1 MIAREELGD
10 VPADKKK
17 MKVSTFSLTRHAKI
31 FGPLVSDMADM
42 RHVIYWAE
50 LYLEIWFNQTW
61 LFGVVWFFFQC
72 VVSLPRRRRLI
83 YKVFNGLVDF

>member
-17 MKVSTFSLTRHAKI
+17 MKVSTFSLTWHAKI

-50 LYLEIWFNQTW
+50 LYLEIWFNQTTPNNQT
-61 LFGVVWFFFQC
+61 LVVRSSLVLLSQC
-72 VVSLPRRRRLI
+72 SLLA
-83 YKVFNGLVDF
+83 

>member
-17 MKVSTFSLTRHAKI
+17 KKVSTFSLTRHAKI

-50 LYLEIWFNQTW
+50 LYLEIWFNQTTPNNQT
-61 LFGVVWFFFQC
+61 LVVRS
-72 VVSLPRRRRLI
+72 SLVLLS
-83 YKVFNGLVDF
+83 VCSLLA

>member
-50 LYLEIWFNQTW
+50 LYLEIWFNQTTPNNQT
-61 LFGVVWFFFQC
+61 LVVRSSLVLLSQC
-72 VVSLPRRRRLI
+72 SLLA
-83 YKVFNGLVDF
+83 

>member
-1 MIAREELGD
+1 
-10 VPADKKK
+10 

-50 LYLEIWFNQTW
+50 LYLELGSTKLPRTTRLW
-61 LFGVVWFFFQC
+61 LFGVVWFFFHS

>member
-17 MKVSTFSLTRHAKI
+17 MKVCTYSLTRHAKI

-50 LYLEIWFNQTW
+50 LYLEIWFNQTTPNNQT
-61 LFGVVWFFFQC
+61 LVVRS
-72 VVSLPRRRRLI
+72 SLVLLS
-83 YKVFNGLVDF
+83 VCSLLA

>member
-10 VPADKKK
+10 VPADKKKK

-50 LYLEIWFNQTW
+50 LYLEIWFNQTTPNNQT
-61 LFGVVWFFFQC
+61 LVVRSSLVLLSQC
-72 VVSLPRRRRLI
+72 SLLA
-83 YKVFNGLVDF
+83 

>member
-17 MKVSTFSLTRHAKI
+17 MKVFTFSLTRHAKI
-31 FGPLVSDMADM
+31 FSPLVSDMADM

-50 LYLEIWFNQTW
+50 LYLEIWF
-61 LFGVVWFFFQC
+61 FFHS

>member
-31 FGPLVSDMADM
+31 FGPLVSDMAHM

-50 LYLEIWFNQTW
+50 LYLEIWFNQTTPNNQT
-61 LFGVVWFFFQC
+61 LVVRGSLVLLSQC
-72 VVSLPRRRRLI
+72 SLLA
-83 YKVFNGLVDF
+83 

>member
-31 FGPLVSDMADM
+31 FGPLVSDMVDM

-50 LYLEIWFNQTW
+50 LYLEIWFNQTTPNNQT
-61 LFGVVWFFFQC
+61 LVVRG
-72 VVSLPRRRRLI
+72 SLVLLSQRSL
-83 YKVFNGLVDF
+83 LA

>member
-17 MKVSTFSLTRHAKI
+17 MKVFTFSLTRHAKI
-31 FGPLVSDMADM
+31 FSPLVSDMADM

-50 LYLEIWFNQTW
+50 LYLEIWFNQTTPNNQT
-61 LFGVVWFFFQC
+61 LVVRG
-72 VVSLPRRRRLI
+72 SLVLLSQRSL
-83 YKVFNGLVDF
+83 LA

>member
-50 LYLEIWFNQTW
+50 LYLEIWFNQTTPNNQT
-61 LFGVVWFFFQC
+61 LVVRG
-72 VVSLPRRRRLI
+72 SLVLLSQRSL
-83 YKVFNGLVDF
+83 LA

>member
-10 VPADKKK
+10 VSADKKK

-31 FGPLVSDMADM
+31 FGPLVSNMVDM

-50 LYLEIWFNQTW
+50 LYLEIWFNQTTPNNQT
-61 LFGVVWFFFQC
+61 LVVRSSLVLLSQC
-72 VVSLPRRRRLI
+72 SLLA
-83 YKVFNGLVDF
+83 

>member
-1 MIAREELGD
+1 MYQLR
-10 VPADKKK
+10 KKK

-50 LYLEIWFNQTW
+50 LYLEIWF
-61 LFGVVWFFFQC
+61 FFHS

>member
-1 MIAREELGD
+1 
-10 VPADKKK
+10 

-31 FGPLVSDMADM
+31 FGPLVSNMVDM

-50 LYLEIWFNQTW
+50 LYLEIWFNKLPRTTRLW
-61 LFGVVWFFFQC
+61 LFGVVWFFFYS

>member
-31 FGPLVSDMADM
+31 FGPLVSHMADM

-50 LYLEIWFNQTW
+50 LYLEIWFNQTTPNNQT
-61 LFGVVWFFFQC
+61 LVVRG
-72 VVSLPRRRRLI
+72 SLVLLSQRSL
-83 YKVFNGLVDF
+83 LA